1 MNLREYEMKPPRSS
15 AAARTHIDPC
25 IDQLG
30 YSKYV
35 SPYYISD
42 CRENDLSILLDKQY
56 EK

>member
-1 MNLREYEMKPPRSS
+1 MNLREYEMKPPGSG

-30 YSKYV
+30 FSKYM

-42 CRENDLSILLDKQY
+42 CKEND
-56 EK
+56 